1 MLKSCFFLIL
11 TFQVLSAQPDSLVKY
26 FSTNIMR
33 TNVLRGK
40 PEKSVDGNE
49 AHFKAIYYPTG
60 ELKKIEFIPANWD
73 KNKKNKS
80 RSKGRV
86 KLYYLKWNPKTQEL
100 LEGLTRREARA
111 WPHYRATVDDDG
123 LVQEVDYISKS
134 GKLQWTF
141 VMKWDDYGKSKEYD
155 IEFHSKKDLSRLNK
169 ELFSPNMSM
178 VRPGWICRYKIEEN
192 GTPRSVEIMDQLENL
207 YYFYE
212 FEYSK
217 KMLNSKY
224 FSSDS
229 TLIGSHTVK
238 FNSKSQPL
246 RIAYYNKNGVMKNA
260 IEYEY
265 PKDAKIIISQLNANN
280 KVVQRTLIPKKD
292 N

>member
-1 MLKSCFFLIL
+1 MLKSFFFLIL

-40 PEKSVDGNE
+40 PEKSVDDKE
-49 AHFKAIYYPTG
+49 AHFKAIYYPSG
-60 ELKKIEFIPANWD
+60 ELKTIEFIPANWD

-80 RSKGRV
+80 RSTGRV

-100 LEGLTRREARA
+100 LEGLTRKEARA

-169 ELFSPNMSM
+169 ELFAPDMSM

-212 FEYSK
+212 FEYNK

-280 KVVQRTLIPKKD
+280 KVVQRTLIPRKD
-292 N
+292 K

>member
-1 MLKSCFFLIL
+1 MLKSCFLVILI
-11 TFQVLSAQPDSLVKY
+11 FQVLSAQPDSLVKY

-40 PEKSVDGNE
+40 PEKSVDNEE
-49 AHFKAIYYPTG
+49 AHFKAIYYPSG
-60 ELKKIEFIPANWD
+60 ELKTIEFVPANWD

-100 LEGLTRREARA
+100 LEGLTRKEARA
-111 WPHYRATVDDDG
+111 WPHYRATVDDEG

-169 ELFSPNMSM
+169 ELFAPDMSM

-212 FEYSK
+212 FEYNK

-265 PKDAKIIISQLNANN
+265 PKDAKIIISQLNASN